1 MWNKFALIPKIVN
14 VVTKMSEN
22 KKLKILYVITKSNWG
37 GAQRYV
43 YDLATSLPKDM
54 LETVVALG
62 GSEEKNNGSDFFKQH
77 LNKAGIRTIVIKNFL
92 RDISFKKEVLSFFE
106 LLKLF
111 RKEKPDIV
119 HLNSSK
125 AGGLGALAARFAGIK
140 KIIFTVH
147 GWAFNEERPFFE
159 RIIIWCASYLT
170 AIFVTDIIVLGQKE
184 KGQAL
189 RMPLIRE
196 NKIHLITHGVIDKES
211 LSRDEA
217 RHKLLKGYQVVLHP
231 LWIGVIAELH
241 PNKGLEYLIKAIAE
255 LPSPPLT
262 AIIGEGQDRKKLE
275 ELIRD
280 SELEKKVFLVG
291 FKANAAVYL
300 SAFDIFVLPSI
311 KEGLPYSILEAGI
324 RGVPVIATDVGNMR
338 EIIPTKKHGFVV
350 QSKNPEKLAE
360 AISIFMEDEERRKE
374 TGNTLQK
381 RIEKQFS
388 FKEMLDK
395 TLLLYTEKIK
405 NEQT

>member
-1 MWNKFALIPKIVN
+1 M
-14 VVTKMSEN
+14 
-22 KKLKILYVITKSNWG
+22 
-37 GAQRYV
+37 
-43 YDLATSLPKDM
+43 YDLATSLPK
-54 LETVVALG
+54 EEFEAIVVSG
-62 GSEEKNNGSDFFKQH
+62 GSEGKNNRSDFLKQH
-77 LNKAGIRTIVIKNFL
+77 LDKAGIKTIVIKNFL
-92 RDISFKKEVLSFFE
+92 RDISLKKEILSFFE
-106 LLKLF
+106 LLEIFK
-111 RKEKPDIV
+111 KEKPDIV

-125 AGGLGALAARFAGIK
+125 AGGLGALAARFSGTK

-147 GWAFNEERPFFE
+147 GWAFNEERPLTE

-170 AIFVTDIIVLGQKE
+170 AIFVTDIVVLGQKE

-189 RMPLIRE
+189 RMPFI
-196 NKIHLITHGVIDKES
+196 KKKKVHLITHGVVDKES

-217 RHKLLKGYQVVLHP
+217 RHKLLKEYQVVLHP

-262 AIIGEGQDRKKLE
+262 VIIGEGQYRKKLE

-280 SELEKKVFLVG
+280 SELEKKIFLLG
-291 FKANAAVYL
+291 FKANAAAYL

-324 RGVPVIATDVGNMR
+324 RGVPVITTDVGNMR

-374 TGNTLQK
+374 IGITLQK
-381 RIEKQFS
+381 RIKKQFS

-395 TLLLYTEKIK
+395 TILLYTEKFK
-405 NEQT
+405 NGQR